1 MSPGRQDLSI
11 FLALIAIVVGTV
23 VLAAVLPSAP
33 APAVP
38 SAAAFG
44 DRNPT
49 CAEWT
54 DGCVVCQ
61 RGDHGPACST
71 PGIACV
77 KGAVQCL
84 RKTGG

>member
-1 MSPGRQDLSI
+1 MPSGRDDLLV
-11 FLALIAIVVGTV
+11 FLALIAIVVGTIV
-23 VLAAVLPSAP
+23 PAALPAAP

-38 SAAAFG
+38 SAASCGA
-44 DRNPT
+44 RAPT

-61 RGDHGPACST
+61 RGDHGAACST

-77 KGAVQCL
+77 RHAVQCL